1 MMDPT
6 AGDERTTPVASDRLE
21 RIFDGLGAVM
31 SSRPEKEEKLRN
43 DAINTPFE
51 ISQEGGLKRY
61 EAPRVESYA
70 KLHEVTQFGGSIPTD
85 SGGGPYGVPA

>member
-1 MMDPT
+1 
-6 AGDERTTPVASDRLE
+6 
-21 RIFDGLGAVM
+21 M

-43 DAINTPFE
+43 AAIDTPPAT
-51 ISQEGGLKRY
+51 SRQDGLKRY

-85 SGGGPYGVPA
+85 SGGGPYGIQP